1 MNMKLADSKQNQL
14 IDRLLFLGQMSS
26 TETALFHQKVAES
39 MGLGI
44 TDMKTISVLIQE
56 GLMTAGQL
64 AKRLNLTTGAITNL
78 LDRLERRSI
87 VRRVADEKDRRKVI
101 VQVDVDAIKKHGG
114 TEAYESMGLAYRHS
128 LAAYSEKELEFL
140 VTYHESQLEVTK
152 NEIAKIAE

>member
-1 MNMKLADSKQNQL
+1 
-14 IDRLLFLGQMSS
+14 
-26 TETALFHQKVAES
+26 
-39 MGLGI
+39 
-44 TDMKTISVLIQE
+44 
-56 GLMTAGQL
+56 MTAGQL